1 MPYRFLDSYKVNLKR
16 MCEALERSEVWWM
29 KELLF
34 SVTKKDLEITF
45 FSGTGPGGQNRNKV
59 QNCVRMRHPESGAS
73 STGQS
78 NRDRQANLREAFK
91 GLINSPLFKV
101 WHSKKTQEMLTGKTI
116 EQRVEEQMDERNMKV
131 EARVDGKW
139 VEFIE

>member
-1 MPYRFLDSYKVNLKR
+1 
-16 MCEALERSEVWWM
+16 M

-34 SVTKKDLEITF
+34 SVTKKDLEISY

-78 NRDRQANLREAFK
+78 NRDRQANLREAFV
-91 GLINSPLFKV
+91 GLVNSPAFKV
-101 WHSKKTQEMLTGKTI
+101 WHSKKTMELLSGKTI
-116 EQRVEEQMDERNMKV
+116 EQRVNEQMDEKNMKI
-131 EARVDGKW
+131 ECRDDEGKW
-139 VEFIE
+139 TLYKQEEE

>member
-1 MPYRFLDSYKVNLKR
+1 
-16 MCEALERSEVWWM
+16 M

-59 QNCVRMRHPESGAS
+59 QNCVRMRHPDSGAS

-78 NRDRQANLREAFK
+78 NRDRQANLKEAFNT
-91 GLINSPLFKV
+91 LVRSIEFKM
-101 WHSKKTQEMLTGKTI
+101 WHNRKTQELLTGKSI
-116 EQRVEEQMDERNMKV
+116 EDKVNEQMSSRYMKV
-131 EARVDGKW
+131 ENRDSSGKW
-139 VEFIE
+139 VLYDEDENESQDNHIRYK